1 MATLQPQ
8 ELDFAE
14 TAPFIAEAPVVVSG
28 TPAEVW
34 AVLLDYPAWPRWFK
48 GVKTC
53 EPTSDPATG
62 VGSTRTVTLQ
72 AGGRVDERF
81 IAWEDEQLWAFTGL
95 TAPGLLSALVER
107 VTLRPVDA
115 GRTEVTYR
123 MAARWRGPF
132 AVLGKGLRGSVE
144 KNLAASLRNI
154 DAEVAARR

>member
-1 MATLQPQ
+1 MATLEPQ

-81 IAWEDEQLWAFTGL
+81 IAWEDEQLWAFTGVA
-95 TAPGLLSALVER
+95 APRILDALVER
-107 VTLRPVDA
+107 VTIRPLDA
-115 GRTEVTYR
+115 ERTEVTYR
-123 MAARWRGPF
+123 IAARWWGPF
-132 AVLGKGLRGSVE
+132 ALLMKGLRRGVE
-144 KNLAASLRNI
+144 KNLAASLRNL
-154 DAEVAARR
+154 DAELAARR